1 MKRPFGKRVS
11 IKRFSMKRFSIKTR
25 VTIWYVFFLVLLV
38 SLLVASIIY
47 TSHRLIQSD
56 LKRDLA
62 AVVESSLKYVSIEG
76 GRLEVEDDMPGYR
89 DGVYLL
95 VYQEN
100 NFLVTGIL
108 PEDISGEIPF
118 ISQQVRKIRDNGQ
131 EFYVYDYLMDE
142 KLFDN
147 VWVRGITA
155 ADLAGSDPAVAFMM
169 KLFVICLPLLILA
182 AAIGG
187 YTITKRLFRPVSR
200 IIETA
205 GKIEAGTDL
214 SQRIG
219 LTAEG
224 GSKDEIYHLSATF
237 DKMLD
242 RLERSFE
249 SEKQFSNDASH
260 ELRTPVSVIRAQCE
274 YALKSAETLEDAQ
287 AAMEVI
293 LDQAKKMSALIN
305 QLLTL
310 ARAEQG
316 TMSLEFEELNISELV
331 HMVALEQQQ
340 AASRKNIEIKQEIQ
354 ADIVACVDEA
364 LFLRL
369 WMNLISNSIQY
380 GKEGGFVR
388 IVLEQKGDTAI
399 GKVID
404 NGIGIGQEALPKI
417 WDRFFQENPSRSLE
431 NSAGLGLS
439 MVKWIIS
446 ALNGHIEA
454 RSTPEQG
461 TSFTFEFPLKYHAD
475 ADQTASNGE
484 ACYPPSAFI

>member
-1 MKRPFGKRVS
+1 MKRLS
-11 IKRFSMKRFSIKTR
+11 IKRFSIKTR

-62 AVVESSLKYVSIEG
+62 AVVESSLKYVSVQDS
-76 GRLEVEDDMPGYR
+76 RLEVDDDMPGYR
-89 DGVYLL
+89 DGVYLM

-100 NFLVTGIL
+100 NFLVTGS
-108 PEDISGEIPF
+108 PPQGISREIPF
-118 ISQQVRKIRDNGQ
+118 IPEQVRKIKDSGQ
-131 EFYVYDYLMDE
+131 EFYVYDHLMDNRD
-142 KLFDN
+142 FSD
-147 VWVRGITA
+147 VWIRGITA
-155 ADLAGSDPAVAFMM
+155 ADLAGSDPAVAFML
-169 KLFVICLPLLILA
+169 KLFVICLPVLILV

-187 YTITKRLFRPVSR
+187 YSITKRLFRPVSR

-224 GSKDEIYHLSATF
+224 SSKDEIYHLSATF

-249 SEKQFSNDASH
+249 AEKQFSNDASH

-274 YALKSAETLEDAQ
+274 YALKSAETLEEARS
-287 AAMEVI
+287 AMEVI
-293 LDQAKKMSALIN
+293 LEQAKQMSALIS

-316 TMSLEFEELNISELV
+316 TMILEFEELNISELV

-340 AASRKNIEIKQEIQ
+340 AASRKDIEIQQDIQ
-354 ADIVACVDEA
+354 PDIIACTDEA

-380 GKEGGFVR
+380 GREGGFVR
-388 IVLEQKGDTAI
+388 IVLRQTGDTVT
-399 GKVID
+399 GKVMD

-446 ALNGHIEA
+446 ALEGRIEA
-454 RSTPEQG
+454 SSTPEQG
-461 TSFTFEFPLKYHAD
+461 TAFTFELPLKRAGDAGSAD
-475 ADQTASNGE
+475 SD
-484 ACYPPSAFI
+484 

>member
-1 MKRPFGKRVS
+1 
-11 IKRFSMKRFSIKTR
+11 MKRFSIKTR

-62 AVVESSLKYVSIEG
+62 AVVESSLKYISVQDS
-76 GRLEVEDDMPGYR
+76 RLEVDDDMPGYR
-89 DGVYLL
+89 DGVYLM

-100 NFLVTGIL
+100 NFLLTGSPPQGITR
-108 PEDISGEIPF
+108 EIPF
-118 ISQQVRKIRDNGQ
+118 IPEQVRKIKDDGQ
-131 EFYVYDYLMDE
+131 EFYVYDHLMDNQD
-142 KLFDN
+142 FYD
-147 VWVRGITA
+147 VWIRGITA
-155 ADLAGSDPAVAFMM
+155 ADLAGSDPAVAFML

-187 YTITKRLFRPVSR
+187 YSITKRLFRPVSR

-249 SEKQFSNDASH
+249 AEKQFSNDASH

-274 YALKSAETLEDAQ
+274 YALKSAETLEEAR

-293 LDQAKKMSALIN
+293 LEQAKQMSALIS

-316 TMSLEFEELNISELV
+316 TMILEFEDLNISELV

-340 AASRKNIEIKQEIQ
+340 AASRKDIEIQQDIQ
-354 ADIVACVDEA
+354 PDIIACTDEA

-380 GKEGGFVR
+380 GREGGFVR
-388 IVLEQKGDTAI
+388 IVLKQTGDTVT

-446 ALNGHIEA
+446 ALDGHIEA

-461 TSFTFEFPLKYHAD
+461 TAFTFELPLKRSAD
-475 ADQTASNGE
+475 AE
-484 ACYPPSAFI
+484 AAGSD

>member
-1 MKRPFGKRVS
+1 MKRLS
-11 IKRFSMKRFSIKTR
+11 IKRFSIKTR

-62 AVVESSLKYVSIEG
+62 AVVESSLKYVSVQDS
-76 GRLEVEDDMPGYR
+76 RLEVDDDMPGYR
-89 DGVYLL
+89 DGVYLM

-100 NFLVTGIL
+100 NFLVTGS
-108 PEDISGEIPF
+108 PPQGISREIPF
-118 ISQQVRKIRDNGQ
+118 IPEQVRKIKDSGQ
-131 EFYVYDYLMDE
+131 EFYVYDHLMDNRD
-142 KLFDN
+142 FSD
-147 VWVRGITA
+147 VWIRGITA
-155 ADLAGSDPAVAFMM
+155 ADLAGSDPAVAFML
-169 KLFVICLPLLILA
+169 KLFVICLPVLILV

-187 YTITKRLFRPVSR
+187 YSITKRLFRPVSR
-200 IIETA
+200 IIETV

-224 GSKDEIYHLSATF
+224 SSKDEIYHLSATF

-249 SEKQFSNDASH
+249 AEKQFSNDASH

-274 YALKSAETLEDAQ
+274 YALKSAETLEEAR

-293 LDQAKKMSALIN
+293 LEQAKQMSALIS

-316 TMSLEFEELNISELV
+316 TMILEFEELNISELV

-340 AASRKNIEIKQEIQ
+340 AASRKDIEIQQDIQ
-354 ADIVACVDEA
+354 PDIIACTDEA

-380 GKEGGFVR
+380 GREGGFVR
-388 IVLEQKGDTAI
+388 IVLRQTGDTVT
-399 GKVID
+399 GKVMD

-446 ALNGHIEA
+446 ALEGRIEA
-454 RSTPEQG
+454 SSTPEQG
-461 TSFTFEFPLKYHAD
+461 TAFTFELPLQRAGGAGSAD
-475 ADQTASNGE
+475 SD
-484 ACYPPSAFI
+484 